1 MAITISGQN
10 NNDKILASDGVLDSI
25 SGFNVVGVMTAITFD
40 VTTKHTANHIDVGSS
55 IQLGNAG
62 IITAT
67 TLIGNVTGNVN
78 STSHLLLQISGSE
91 KFRVGNGGQ
100 LGIGGANYG
109 TSGQV
114 LTSGGS
120 GSAAT
125 WSTIASDK
133 ITEGNTEAEVID
145 TGSDGHFK
153 VTTEGSERLRIT
165 QTGTVGIGSVTPA
178 NILDVQ
184 GSAHSKIHVGTTGT
198 SHATGIQINHAK
210 GNAALQEWQ
219 LQTDASA
226 DGNLLVRNATSGTST
241 MFFDADTNNVGIN
254 QTSPDR
260 KLHVGGS
267 FIRVDDGYGLDTSGA
282 TERVTLDNGFIALT
296 TNSNERLRIK
306 SDGKVGIGTNNP
318 TKLLELFGTD
328 PTIKLLDSSG
338 DAYALIEGDSS
349 DQGSI
354 RFRADPQGAGSN
366 THIRFDTDGV
376 QRLRVDSN
384 GLGISS
390 TTTTARNAGVGT
402 AIGTIIFNSTANQLQ
417 VYSNDLAWLSF
428 SPSIPTLTNISGT
441 IYYGETST
449 LTLTGTDFLAANL
462 QVNFIQA
469 TRSIDVTIAVTPSSN
484 TSASVTIPASIYNNI
499 QNGDVVTIKVTNN
512 DGGTS
517 NTLTTT
523 AVGLPTG
530 GTITTSGS
538 YRIHTF
544 TSSGNFVNTLSNLSV
559 QYLVIAGGG
568 GGGVANGGGGGGGAG
583 GYRLNTGE
591 MSGRRSSSEAA
602 MTINTGTFAIVVGGG
617 GAGNVH
623 GGGSGSRG
631 DAGTNSSFN
640 SIVSNGGGYGGGDA
654 SRPGGPGGSGGAA
667 ARNNQSRGAGTAGQ
681 GGDGGRAG
689 VNAGGGGGGAGELLG
704 PDGVDSNNGGRGGN
718 GLNSSITGTSVG
730 RAGGGGGGSE
740 TPVNSSGGAAS
751 SGGGLGGCAGSIGR
765 APTAGTANTGG
776 GGGGS
781 GDYNTGGNHN
791 GKAGGSGIVI
801 IRYQV

>member
-1 MAITISGQN
+1 MAIVISGVN
-10 NNDKILASDGVLDSI
+10 NNDKITASDGTIDLVS
-25 SGFNVVGVMTAITFD
+25 SVNYVGVVTAPGFVASNN
-40 VTTKHTANHIDVGSS
+40 VTAANINVGSG

-62 IITAT
+62 VATAT
-67 TLIGNVTGNVN
+67 TFVGNLTGNVN
-78 STSHLLLQISGSE
+78 ATSNLLLQIGGSE
-91 KFRVGNGGQ
+91 KFRVGSSGQ

-125 WSTIASDK
+125 WSTINSDA
-133 ITEGNTEAEVID
+133 INEGNTKAEVID
-145 TGSDGHFK
+145 SGSDG
-153 VTTEGSERLRIT
+153 R
-165 QTGTVGIGSVTPA
+165 
-178 NILDVQ
+178 
-184 GSAHSKIHVGTTGT
+184 
-198 SHATGIQINHAK
+198 
-210 GNAALQEWQ
+210 
-219 LQTDASA
+219 
-226 DGNLLVRNATSGTST
+226 
-241 MFFDADTNNVGIN
+241 
-254 QTSPDR
+254 
-260 KLHVGGS
+260 
-267 FIRVDDGYGLDTSGA
+267 FIV
-282 TERVTLDNGFIALT
+282 E
-296 TNSNERLRIK
+296 
-306 SDGKVGIGTNNP
+306 
-318 TKLLELFGTD
+318 
-328 PTIKLLDSSG
+328 
-338 DAYALIEGDSS
+338 
-349 DQGSI
+349 
-354 RFRADPQGAGSN
+354 
-366 THIRFDTDGV
+366 TDGT
-376 QRLRVDSN
+376 QRIRVDSN
-384 GLGISS
+384 GLGITS
-390 TTTTARNAGVGT
+390 TTTSARNSGVGT
-402 AIGTIIFNSTANQLQ
+402 AIGTIIFNSTENRLQ
-417 VYSNDLAWLSF
+417 VYTNDLEWLSF

-441 IYYGETST
+441 IYNGSATT
-449 LTLTGTDFLAANL
+449 LTLTGTDFLTANL
-462 QVNFIQA
+462 QVNFLQA
-469 TRSIDVTIAVTPSSN
+469 TRSIDVTVAVTPTNN
-484 TSASVTIPASIYNNI
+484 TTASVTVPASVYNNV
-499 QNGDVVTIKVTNN
+499 QNGDVVTIKVTNS

-523 AVGLPTG
+523 AVALPSG
-530 GTITTSGS
+530 GTITESGG

-602 MTINTGTFAIVVGGG
+602 MTINTGTFPVVVGAG

-623 GGGSGSRG
+623 GGTAGSRG
-631 DAGTNSSFN
+631 TAGTNSSFN

-654 SRPGGPGGSGGAA
+654 SRPGGAGGSGGAA
-667 ARNNQSRGAGTAGQ
+667 ARNNTTRGSGTAGQ

-718 GLNSSITGTSVG
+718 GLSSSITGSSVG

-740 TPVNSSGGAAS
+740 SPVNSSGGAAS

-781 GDYNTGGNHN
+781 GDYNSGGNHN

-801 IRYQV
+801 IRYQVQEIIMAHYAKVVNGIVEKVIVAEAEFFDTFVDDTPGKWIQTSYNTRGGIHYEPNSDTPSSDQSKALRKNFAGTNWIYDEDKDMFSPPQPYPSWIIDDSSGFWKAPTDVPDDVNKYEWNESLKSWIQIG

>member
-1 MAITISGQN
+1 MAIVISGVN
-10 NNDKILASDGVLDSI
+10 NNDKITASDG
-25 SGFNVVGVMTAITFD
+25 T
-40 VTTKHTANHIDVGSS
+40 IDVLSGVTYNSEITVHS
-55 IQLGNAG
+55 LKLGNNIQLGNAG
-62 IITAT
+62 IITAISFAGNISGT
-67 TLIGNVTGNVN
+67 TGTFGDFVNVGSNIQLGNAGVVTATTFVGNLTGNVN
-78 STSHLLLQISGSE
+78 NTGNLLLQIGGSE
-91 KFRVGNGGQ
+91 KFRVGGSGQ

-125 WSTIASDK
+125 WSTINSDA
-133 ITEGNTEAEVID
+133 INEGNTKAEVID
-145 TGSDGHFK
+145 SGSDGRFI
-153 VTTEGSERLRIT
+153 VETEGTQRI
-165 QTGTVGIGSVTPA
+165 
-178 NILDVQ
+178 
-184 GSAHSKIHVGTTGT
+184 
-198 SHATGIQINHAK
+198 
-210 GNAALQEWQ
+210 
-219 LQTDASA
+219 
-226 DGNLLVRNATSGTST
+226 
-241 MFFDADTNNVGIN
+241 
-254 QTSPDR
+254 
-260 KLHVGGS
+260 
-267 FIRVDDGYGLDTSGA
+267 
-282 TERVTLDNGFIALT
+282 
-296 TNSNERLRIK
+296 RI
-306 SDGKVGIGTNNP
+306 
-318 TKLLELFGTD
+318 
-328 PTIKLLDSSG
+328 
-338 DAYALIEGDSS
+338 
-349 DQGSI
+349 
-354 RFRADPQGAGSN
+354 
-366 THIRFDTDGV
+366 
-376 QRLRVDSN
+376 DSN

-390 TTTTARNAGVGT
+390 TTTAARNAGVGT
-402 AIGTIIFNSTANQLQ
+402 AIGTIIFNSTENRAQ
-417 VYSNDLAWLSF
+417 VYSNDLNWLSF

-441 IYYGETST
+441 VYVGQAAT
-449 LTLTGTDFLAANL
+449 LTLTGTDFLTSNL

-469 TRSIDVTIAVTPSSN
+469 TRSIDVTVTVTPSSN
-484 TSASVTIPASIYNNI
+484 TAASVAVPASVYNNV
-499 QNGDVVTIKVTNN
+499 QNDDVLTIKVTNS

-523 AVGLPTG
+523 VDALPSG

-544 TSSGNFVNTLSNLSV
+544 TSSGNFVNTISSLSV

-583 GYRLNTGE
+583 GYRINTGE

-602 MTINTGTFAIVVGGG
+602 MTINTGTFPVVVGAG

-623 GGGSGSRG
+623 GGSSGSRG

-654 SRPGGPGGSGGAA
+654 SRPGGGGGSGGAA
-667 ARNNQSRGAGTAGQ
+667 SRDNQSRGAGTAGQ
-681 GGDGGRAG
+681 GGDGGRAASSG
-689 VNAGGGGGGAGELLG
+689 SRNSGGGGGGAGELLG
-704 PDGVDSNNGGRGGN
+704 PDGVENHTGGRGAN
-718 GLNSSITGTSVG
+718 GLSSSITGTSVG

-740 TPVNSSGGAAS
+740 TPVNSSGGSAS

>member
-10 NNDKILASDGVLDSI
+10 NNDRILASDGVLDQI
-25 SGFNVVGVMTAITFD
+25 SGFNVVGVMTASTFEATGE
-40 VTTKHTANHIDVGSS
+40 VTANHIDVGSS

-78 STSHLLLQISGSE
+78 STSNLLLQISGSE

-109 TSGQV
+109 TAGQV

-120 GSAAT
+120 GSAAS
-125 WSTIASDK
+125 WSTINSDK
-133 ITEGNTEAEVID
+133 ISEDDTEAEVYD
-145 TGSDGHFK
+145 VGSNTARFTVK
-153 VTTEGSERLRIT
+153 TEGSERLRIDSAGRFLIAKGDPNST
-165 QTGTVGIGSVTPA
+165 TSQIQIG
-178 NILDVQ
+178 D
-184 GSAHSKIHVGTTGT
+184 GTTGY
-198 SHATGIQINHAK
+198 SWDNGDVPQVLIAGVN
-210 GNAALQEWQ
+210 NE
-219 LQTDASA
+219 SP
-226 DGNLLVRNATSGTST
+226 TSGTL
-241 MFFDADTNNVGIN
+241 N
-254 QTSPDR
+254 
-260 KLHVGGS
+260 
-267 FIRVDDGYGLDTSGA
+267 
-282 TERVTLDNGFIALT
+282 IALRVADE
-296 TNSNERLRIK
+296 NNNNMFQIHNRGGGNADVGEVYIA
-306 SDGKVGIGTNNP
+306 GKVGIGTNNP

-366 THIRFDTDGV
+366 THIRFDTDGT
-376 QRLRVDSN
+376 QRIRIDSN

-402 AIGTIIFNSTANQLQ
+402 AIGTIIFNSTDNKLQ
-417 VYSNDLAWLSF
+417 VYANDLNWRGF
-428 SPSIPTLTNISGT
+428 SPADPSISSISGT
-441 IYYGETST
+441 LYASSSST
-449 LTLTGTDFLAANL
+449 LTLSGGNFLQTNL
-462 QVNFIQA
+462 RVRFVQA
-469 TRSIDVTIAVTPSSN
+469 TRSVDVTVTVTP
-484 TSASVTIPASIYNNI
+484 TSDSVASVDVPATVYNNI
-499 QNGDVVTIKVTNN
+499 QANDVVSISVTNSDN
-512 DGGTS
+512 VES
-517 NTLTTT
+517 NTITLT
-523 AVGLPTG
+523 ASSLPTG
-530 GTITTSGS
+530 GNITTSGS

-544 TSSGNFVNTLSNLSV
+544 TSSGNFVNTISNLSV

-583 GYRLNTGE
+583 GYRINTGE

-602 MTINTGTFAIVVGGG
+602 MTINTGTFPVVVGAG

-623 GGGSGSRG
+623 GGSQGSRG

-654 SRPGGPGGSGGAA
+654 DRPGGGGGSGGAA
-667 ARNNQSRGAGTAGQ
+667 ARNNQTRGAGTAGQ
-681 GGDGGRAG
+681 GGDGGRAAASG
-689 VNAGGGGGGAGELLG
+689 SQNAGGGGGGAGEISG
-704 PDGVDSNNGGRGGN
+704 PDGVENHTGGRGGN
-718 GLNSSITGTSVG
+718 GLSSSITGTSVG

-740 TPVNSSGGAAS
+740 TPVNSSGGSAS
-751 SGGGLGGCAGSIGR
+751 SGGGLGGCAGSVGR

-781 GDYNTGGNHN
+781 GDHNSGGNHN

-801 IRYQV
+801 IRYQL